1 MRIDCNEIPIGISES
16 RFELNKLKSG
26 KLVRGII
33 DINEK
38 MEPKRN
44 YMIMSMNVFNLLE
57 HHDHFEHL
65 NLLGKKEMDSITLVG
80 SISGLDCY
88 IDLNMESNNILLYY
102 NKQIARDIKLKSIL
116 DGNVVIDDEVEI
128 EVIL

>member
-1 MRIDCNEIPIGISES
+1 MRIDCNEIPIGVSES

-65 NLLGKKEMDSITLVG
+65 NLLGKKEMDAITLVG

>member
-1 MRIDCNEIPIGISES
+1 
-16 RFELNKLKSG
+16 
-26 KLVRGII
+26 
-33 DINEK
+33 
-38 MEPKRN
+38 
-44 YMIMSMNVFNLLE
+44 MIMSMNVFNLLE